1 MVMPHT
7 KGGQPEQPDTK
18 LGSADK
24 TLQTRTTKH
33 EFEQVNTKVVRSWSG
48 VGPELVRSWSGVGLS
63 WSGVGPEVVRC
74 SSEFE
79 TLFLA

>member
-1 MVMPHT
+1 MPHI

-18 LGSADK
+18 LGSVDK
-24 TLQTRTTKH
+24 KLQTRTTKH
-33 EFEQVNTKVVRSWSG
+33 EFEQANTK
-48 VGPELVRSWSGVGLS
+48 LVRSWSGVGLS